1 MTEFTE
7 EFESEYTTSW
17 VDAGGKSY
25 GKTFTVV
32 GVSPAPPKQ
41 YGWICPACGCGNAP
55 YSTRCGH
62 CVPRV
67 EGTTGSTK

>member
-1 MTEFTE
+1 MKNTLE
-7 EFESEYTTSW
+7 EAGAMVASEIE
-17 VDAGGKSY
+17 DAKN
-25 GKTFTVV
+25 
-32 GVSPAPPKQ
+32 APPKQ